1 MVRAALLCLA
11 SAFLMAATPWPK
23 DKPVAP
29 VEYTSPEALKAVAT
43 TGILKA
49 GEWSAKR
56 SGNPK
61 VSRAFKLAGAAAD
74 FPEIRDAWRKGDRV
88 KAAFLLSWTMIKYG
102 CPPADAADF
111 AGRAVA
117 AGTLAAKDATNQRQL
132 DEAFASYKAASGGT
146 GSDAWGWR
154 QGFLSRSVRSELRKK
169 HPDFSERDLDRMER
183 VAMATYCENRL
194 YRERFDGHKKQV
206 RAWLKDGG
214 VRWSGDEAALEKF
227 LATMDEVERLI
238 QARRAQ
244 DGLFDKERLR
254 LAQAIFRGGK
264 PTLDAALADYFTR
277 YFGEPR
283 DARGERPAAPRAPAP
298 AEAGE
303 WFRAKLPGGW
313 KVEREGRGAWS
324 ARMER
329 QIAGKGKLCRPQI
342 ANATV
347 SAELK
352 QGRELTRG
360 DMDERLR
367 AQMKG
372 NGWYPEEGTLQD
384 FSLGP
389 FKGRL
394 LITKFKYKAGAGNPS
409 YGYRDGKA
417 MIFGY
422 AVLADGPRLLSLK
435 YAAYAGSCWDN
446 SGRAQAEREAK
457 AAQQEAVGIL
467 RSLSIGPKP

>member
-254 LAQAIFRGGK
+254 LAQAIFRVGSRRWMRPWPTTSHGISGSPGMPGASARRRPGHRRPLRPGSGSGPNFQGAGRLNGK
-264 PTLDAALADYFTR
+264 DGAPGALAWSGRSPERESSADRRSPT
-277 YFGEPR
+277 PR
-283 DARGERPAAPRAPAP
+283 FPRNSSRGGNSRGATWMSACAPR
-298 AEAGE
+298 
-303 WFRAKLPGGW
+303 
-313 KVEREGRGAWS
+313 
-324 ARMER
+324 
-329 QIAGKGKLCRPQI
+329 
-342 ANATV
+342 
-347 SAELK
+347 
-352 QGRELTRG
+352 
-360 DMDERLR
+360 
-367 AQMKG
+367 
-372 NGWYPEEGTLQD
+372 
-384 FSLGP
+384 
-389 FKGRL
+389 
-394 LITKFKYKAGAGNPS
+394 
-409 YGYRDGKA
+409 
-417 MIFGY
+417 
-422 AVLADGPRLLSLK
+422 
-435 YAAYAGSCWDN
+435 
-446 SGRAQAEREAK
+446 
-457 AAQQEAVGIL
+457 
-467 RSLSIGPKP
+467 

>member
-1 MVRAALLCLA
+1 MVRATLLCLA
-11 SAFLMAATPWPK
+11 SAFLAAATPWPK
-23 DKPVAP
+23 DKPAPP

-49 GEWSAKR
+49 GEWASKQ

-61 VSRAFKLAGAAAD
+61 VSKAFKLAGAAAD

-154 QGFLSRSVRSELRKK
+154 QGFLSRSVRAELRKK

-194 YRERFDGHKKQV
+194 HRERFDGYKTQV
-206 RAWLKDGG
+206 RAWLKDHG

-238 QARRAQ
+238 QSRRAL
-244 DGLFDKERLR
+244 DGLFDKERAK
-254 LAQAIFRGGK
+254 LAQAVFRGGR
-264 PTLDAALADYFTR
+264 PALDAALADYFTR
-277 YFGEPR
+277 YFDEPR
-283 DARGERPAAPRAPAP
+283 DAQGEKRARKAPAA
-298 AEAGE
+298 AGD
-303 WFRAKLPGGW
+303 WFEAKLPKGW
-313 KVEREGRGAWS
+313 KVGTERKGSWS
-324 ARMER
+324 ARTER
-329 QIAGKGKLCRPQI
+329 VIARKGKLCGQQI

-352 QGRELTRG
+352 QGRAMTRG
-360 DMDERLR
+360 EMDDRLR
-367 AQMKG
+367 AQVKG
-372 NGWYPEEGTLQD
+372 NGWYPEVGTLED
-384 FSLGP
+384 VTLGD

-394 LITKFKYKAGAGNPS
+394 LTTKPKYKAGAGNPS

-417 MIFGY
+417 MVFGY
-422 AVLADGPRLLSLK
+422 AVLAQGSRLMTLQYS
-435 YAAYAGSCWDN
+435 AYAGSCWDN

-457 AAQQEAVGIL
+457 AIQQEALGIL
-467 RSLSIGPKP
+467 KGLALRAKP